1 MTDKL
6 KIAIED
12 LYKIFAIY
20 PLKSTMEGCPCCVS
34 NSDKEQLHTKQLRQL
49 EEKDLSRYAFKAM
62 TTWGDTDDFK
72 HYLPRIFEL
81 LSTTEFIVDTFVVLG
96 KLDFGKWKT
105 WATDEQKVI
114 NDFLLTWWTDMTKVK
129 NYFDKEA
136 FIEIYKLLED
146 INPLLDRWV
155 ISFDDNS
162 FKNLSSCDQKSI
174 DERQAVKQIT
184 FNIAHTN

>member
-1 MTDKL
+1 M
-6 KIAIED
+6 
-12 LYKIFAIY
+12 
-20 PLKSTMEGCPCCVS
+20 
-34 NSDKEQLHTKQLRQL
+34 
-49 EEKDLSRYAFKAM
+49 
-62 TTWGDTDDFK
+62 
-72 HYLPRIFEL
+72 

-162 FKNLSSCDQKSI
+162 FKNLSRCDQKSS